1 MERETVSG
9 SGTADASDA
18 ARERDP
24 DSVPNWWAT
33 YSREFPRWYVWRGVA
48 GHYYGRV
55 RRTSPPMVVRA
66 LNADGL
72 RDEIMHAELS
82 GWPVSSRS
90 RLNNHCA
97 LAQVSPDDRQPTT
110 TGYRRP

>member
-1 MERETVSG
+1 MERETVPG

-18 ARERDP
+18 DRERET
-24 DSVPNWWAT
+24 VPAWWAS
-33 YSREFPRWYVWRGVA
+33 YAREFPRWYVWRGVA
-48 GHYYGRV
+48 GHYYARV

-66 LNADGL
+66 LNAEDL

-90 RLNNHCA
+90 RLNHHCA
-97 LAQVSPDDRQPTT
+97 
-110 TGYRRP
+110 